1 MESSPSKRRKISPQT
16 SVSVDAT
23 ESPSRIPVRKDATK
37 PMPHRPSFASPT
49 KASIARHNPQL
60 LHRLSSPGSSRAGRG
75 GRNLD
80 DVFVKALSRALPSTE
95 QQDARSG
102 EEGDKS
108 LGSTTVEND
117 TPEEDTTT
125 LATGQSNTRRFL
137 SVGLSAKPRRMSRS
151 PKKQTPSA
159 LSSVRENT
167 PTEQD
172 FEGAINPLQRA
183 GLRRSPIRSQEMQEQ
198 GADFNPFERR
208 GLRRSPPASSVL
220 PRTSEAEIRELEQ
233 RPVPI
238 TSNLPINNRN
248 VIPSNLVLQSKTE
261 HMPEQT
267 QHSGGQL
274 IASADNSP
282 HVSSPV
288 ARSRMRLDQ
297 DEELELPPILNAA
310 GVPDPI
316 STTPQTG
323 IHDILSSKAR
333 RSKDLAKKLPSSPS
347 KGNLQSDPR
356 LTKASK
362 LDLRAE
368 SEPEPAHPE
377 KPSRRK
383 SARFSIPEDPYAPRK
398 KLRDDLLKELE
409 QLQADVALAHQENER
424 LQRHYKLKRSPP
436 TEPPNPEELLSLL
449 VRSAAPGRPKVDAA
463 RSSPFISIGSFLPF
477 SSRRKRMSRASAPL
491 DKPAPSHL
499 PIDVE
504 NPLPYLQAF
513 SPLTY
518 TSKITLL
525 PQEPQASKPSSQETQ
540 SISQLHLIT
549 ASHLSGLFTARM
561 SMIVDTFL
569 LSISSIHMDRLPPCA
584 ENELGNFLRDELS
597 QDGTLTK
604 DIGLICWAMG
614 RWVEV
619 SVLRA
624 RFWCTVENEFGTP
637 EARAISLQKKKKR
650 KRRHVVTED
659 NNEEPLDTYDEKE
672 FKKQKW
678 TRRQLLPHMG
688 RTAIELATDKME
700 LRIEWRLKFDWTGEV
715 DSSITA
721 SVRLPQSCQSSIPSF
736 YSTRKVCADIN
747 HRARIR

>member
-1 MESSPSKRRKISPQT
+1 
-16 SVSVDAT
+16 
-23 ESPSRIPVRKDATK
+23 
-37 PMPHRPSFASPT
+37 
-49 KASIARHNPQL
+49 
-60 LHRLSSPGSSRAGRG
+60 
-75 GRNLD
+75 
-80 DVFVKALSRALPSTE
+80 
-95 QQDARSG
+95 
-102 EEGDKS
+102 
-108 LGSTTVEND
+108 
-117 TPEEDTTT
+117 
-125 LATGQSNTRRFL
+125 
-137 SVGLSAKPRRMSRS
+137 
-151 PKKQTPSA
+151 
-159 LSSVRENT
+159 
-167 PTEQD
+167 
-172 FEGAINPLQRA
+172 
-183 GLRRSPIRSQEMQEQ
+183 
-198 GADFNPFERR
+198 
-208 GLRRSPPASSVL
+208 
-220 PRTSEAEIRELEQ
+220 
-233 RPVPI
+233 
-238 TSNLPINNRN
+238 
-248 VIPSNLVLQSKTE
+248 
-261 HMPEQT
+261 
-267 QHSGGQL
+267 
-274 IASADNSP
+274 
-282 HVSSPV
+282 
-288 ARSRMRLDQ
+288 
-297 DEELELPPILNAA
+297 
-310 GVPDPI
+310 
-316 STTPQTG
+316 
-323 IHDILSSKAR
+323 
-333 RSKDLAKKLPSSPS
+333 
-347 KGNLQSDPR
+347 
-356 LTKASK
+356 
-362 LDLRAE
+362 
-368 SEPEPAHPE
+368 
-377 KPSRRK
+377 
-383 SARFSIPEDPYAPRK
+383 
-398 KLRDDLLKELE
+398 
-409 QLQADVALAHQENER
+409 
-424 LQRHYKLKRSPP
+424 
-436 TEPPNPEELLSLL
+436 
-449 VRSAAPGRPKVDAA
+449 
-463 RSSPFISIGSFLPF
+463 
-477 SSRRKRMSRASAPL
+477 MSRASAPL

-604 DIGLICWAMG
+604 DVGLICWAMG

-736 YSTRKVCADIN
+736 YSTRKLCADIN